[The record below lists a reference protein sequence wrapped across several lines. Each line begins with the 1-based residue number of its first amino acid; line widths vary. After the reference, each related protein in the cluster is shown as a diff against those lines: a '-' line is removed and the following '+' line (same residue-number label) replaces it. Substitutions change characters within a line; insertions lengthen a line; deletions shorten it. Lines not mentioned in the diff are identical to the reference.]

1 MIGTSTQPG
10 AFTESVIKEMA
21 AHTERPI
28 IFPISNPTKLIEAHA
43 DGLIKWTEGRALV
56 ATGIPSDDVEYN
68 GVTYKI
74 GQANNALIYPGVCFG
89 AMAASSKVLNEEM
102 ISQASHALG
111 GIVDPDEPGAPVL
124 PPIDKLQ
131 EFTTTVAETVA
142 QSVIDQGLSKE
153 NVTDAKKAVADMKW
167 EPRY

>member
-1 MIGTSTQPG
+1 M
-10 AFTESVIKEMA
+10 
-21 AHTERPI
+21 
-28 IFPISNPTKLIEAHA
+28 
-43 DGLIKWTEGRALV
+43 
-56 ATGIPSDDVEYN
+56 
-68 GVTYKI
+68 
-74 GQANNALIYPGVCFG
+74 IYPGVCFG

-153 NVTDAKKAVADMKW
+153 NVTDAKKAVANMKW

>member
-1 MIGTSTQPG
+1 
-10 AFTESVIKEMA
+10 
-21 AHTERPI
+21 
-28 IFPISNPTKLIEAHA
+28 
-43 DGLIKWTEGRALV
+43 
-56 ATGIPSDDVEYN
+56 
-68 GVTYKI
+68 
-74 GQANNALIYPGVCFG
+74 
-89 AMAASSKVLNEEM
+89 MAASSKVLNEEM

-131 EFTTTVAETVA
+131 EFTTTVAETVV

-153 NVTDAKKAVADMKW
+153 NVTDAKKAVANMKW